1 MTKYPPRG
9 LELPPPGSDSSHRPE
24 PQKIGR
30 SRDGRPIFAYRIGDG
45 PVRVS
50 LVGGCHADEP
60 VGPRFLRRMVG
71 FLAGEEG
78 SALRDAA
85 TWLII
90 PHINP
95 DGAALNA
102 AWQTPG
108 ADRYDFVAY
117 LRHRVRELPGD
128 DIEFGFPHGE
138 DDLAARPENRAAWD
152 FWRAH
157 APFDL
162 HVSMHGMSV
171 AAGPYFLVERSWWP
185 RFGEA
190 AGALTREVEAAGYT
204 LHDVERHGEKGFHR
218 LARGFCSRPDS
229 GAMRRHF
236 LDLGDPGTA
245 ARFRPSSME
254 AVRALGGDTLTLVT
268 EMPLFITPGV
278 GAELGP
284 PDPVLMRW
292 RERIA
297 GWEARIRGAVGEAE
311 AARVQAAVREEAAQ
325 AGLRAMP
332 VPDQMRFQWALIRVG
347 LGVVG
352 GRWWASRS
360 MPEAGSRPGPES
372 TAPLARCGDW
382 SRRSGTRSN
391 RAKGWPT
398 AGRLRPARAG
408 SGGPPRA
415 PVIPGG
421 ARRRATHTREY
432 GQPIM
437 ARRPPVPY
445 LFRSRRG
452 HPALRE
458 LRDGGIETA
467 PQNLIRLIPA

>member
-108 ADRYDFVAY
+108 ADRYDFADY

-138 DDLAARPENRAAWD
+138 DDLASRPENRAAWD

-190 AGALTREVEAAGYT
+190 AGALTREVEAAGYA

-254 AVRALGGDTLTLVT
+254 
-268 EMPLFITPGV
+268 
-278 GAELGP
+278 
-284 PDPVLMRW
+284 
-292 RERIA
+292 
-297 GWEARIRGAVGEAE
+297 
-311 AARVQAAVREEAAQ
+311 AVREEAAQ